1 MRFNW
6 GTGIA
11 ATLTVFVGMMAW
23 FAVRA
28 MNNQEQLVTEDYYQ
42 QELRYQSDINRM
54 SGTMR
59 DHAQVAITTNGDII
73 TLRFPA
79 PANGAAITGT
89 LHLMRPSDIN
99 GDRTVQVT
107 ADNTGLATAKVD
119 GMGKGIYQLRLDWND
134 GGTDR
139 LQEQRLEIK

>member
-54 SGTMR
+54 SGTLR
-59 DHAQVAITTNGDII
+59 DHAEVGISIAGDVID
-73 TLRFPA
+73 LRFPSTA
-79 PANGAAITGT
+79 SGKAINGT

-99 GDRTVQVT
+99 GDRIVAVT
-107 ADNTGLATAKVD
+107 TDNTGHAVAKVD
-119 GMGKGIYQLRLDWND
+119 GLRKGIYQLRLDWND
-134 GGTDR
+134 GGNDR